1 MLAIKLMRMGAKKA
15 PSYRIVVK
23 EKLSKRDGAYIEKV
37 GFYNPRNAAED
48 RLDLERVQYWIDRGA
63 QPTDT
68 VRQLIR
74 KQRKAQG
81 QQEESAATA

>member
-1 MLAIKLMRMGAKKA
+1 MLAIRLMRMGAKKA

-23 EKLSKRDGAYIEKV
+23 EQLSKRDGAYIEKV
-37 GFYNPRNAAED
+37 GFYNPRNESED
-48 RLDLERVQYWIDRGA
+48 RLDMERVQYWIDRGA

-74 KQRKAQG
+74 KRRKAQG
-81 QQEESAATA
+81 PQEESAATA

>member
-1 MLAIKLMRMGAKKA
+1 MLAIRLMRMGAKKA

-23 EKLSKRDGAYIEKV
+23 EQLSKRDGAYIEKV
-37 GFYNPRNAAED
+37 GFYNPRNESED
-48 RLDLERVQYWIDRGA
+48 RLDLERVQYWMERGA

-74 KQRKAQG
+74 KRRKAQG